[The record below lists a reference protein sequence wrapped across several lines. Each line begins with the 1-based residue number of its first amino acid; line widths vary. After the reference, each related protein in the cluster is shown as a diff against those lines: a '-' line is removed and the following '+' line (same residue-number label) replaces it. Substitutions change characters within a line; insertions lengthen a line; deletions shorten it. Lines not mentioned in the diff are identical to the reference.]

1 MRIPCPFCGERGV
14 GEFSYR
20 GDATLQRPDPATE
33 NALAAFV
40 DYVHLRDNPAGRHHE
55 FWQHTAG
62 CRAWLVVVRDVRT
75 HAIEAVSMA
84 RGLPQAAVAQTAEV

>member
-14 GEFSYR
+14 SEFSYR
-20 GDATLQRPDPATE
+20 GDATLQRPDAGSE

-40 DYVHLRDNPAGRHHE
+40 DYVHLRDNPAGRHRE
-55 FWQHTAG
+55 FWQHTGG

-75 HAIEAVSMA
+75 HAIEQVSAA
-84 RGLPQAAVAQTAEV
+84 RGLSQTVDVQMVEV